1 MTQRLAK
8 LNYRDTG
15 FLSNAT
21 PEERDKTI
29 ALSMYYQIGSY
40 DPSNKFAVNYRNK
53 DVLQLYKTYAEEKMI
68 KTNALIEI
76 CNYIHNIEERMTLEK
91 EKANDKDK
99 NKIKNENKNKT

>member
-21 PEERDKTI
+21 REERDKTI
-29 ALSMYYQIGSY
+29 ALSMYYEIGSY
-40 DPSNKFAVNYRNK
+40 DPSNKFVVNYRNK
-53 DVLQLYKTYAEEKMI
+53 DVLQLYKTYAEQKMI

-99 NKIKNENKNKT
+99 NKVKNENKNKT